1 MSDYNKPILV
11 TWDFSEKAEEA
22 LMHALVYSDF
32 TNADVVLLNIVKKQK
47 EVDDVVKRVQE
58 KIDEVKTT
66 HGKTIHGIVKVGNIF
81 TTISEVIKETE
92 ATMTIMG
99 THGMKG
105 FQKVTG
111 SWALK
116 VIAGSTSP
124 FIVIQEAPKDH
135 EVRNIIVP
143 IDFRA
148 ETKEKVIWANFLHK
162 LFHAKFHLCYTDTK
176 DKISKKRLLSNI
188 KVTSEYM
195 QGKGINY
202 ELKKL
207 AGKDSNV
214 NEVISFSKEVDAS
227 LILVITTK
235 NIKAVDYM
243 MGADEQKIIAN
254 EAKIPVMCINPRT
267 DIRKL
272 GGFT

>member
-1 MSDYNKPILV
+1 MSDYIKPILV

-22 LMHALVYSDF
+22 LLHALVYSDF
-32 TNADVVLLNIVKKQK
+32 TKVDVVLLNIVKKDK
-47 EVDDVVKRVQE
+47 EVDDAVKKIE
-58 KIDEVKTT
+58 AKIDEVKAK
-66 HGKTIHGIVKVGNIF
+66 HGKTIFGMVKVGNIF
-81 TTISEVIKETE
+81 TTISDVIKETE
-92 ATMTIMG
+92 ATMSIMG

-124 FIVIQEAPKDH
+124 FIVIQEAPTNH
-135 EVRNIIVP
+135 EVRDIVIP

-148 ETKEKVIWANFLHK
+148 ENKEKVIWANFLHK
-162 LFHAKFHLCYTDTK
+162 LFHAKFHLCYSDTK

-195 QGKGINY
+195 HGKGINY

-207 AGKDSNV
+207 DGKENSV
-214 NEVISFSKEVDAS
+214 TEVLNFSKEVNAA
-227 LILVITTK
+227 LILVLTTK

-254 EAKIPVMCINPRT
+254 EEKIPVMCINPRT

-272 GGFT
+272 GGFS

>member
-32 TNADVVLLNIVKKQK
+32 TKADIVLLNIVKKQK
-47 EVDDVVKRVQE
+47 EVDDAVKKLGE
-58 KIDEVKTT
+58 KIDEVKSKQ
-66 HGKTIHGIVKVGNIF
+66 GKTIHGMVKVGSIF
-81 TTISEVIKETE
+81 TTISEVIQETE
-92 ATMTIMG
+92 ATMAIMG

-135 EVRNIIVP
+135 EVRNIVVP

-148 ETKEKVIWANFLHK
+148 ENKEKVIWANFLHK

-195 QGKGINY
+195 HGKGINY

-207 AGKDSNV
+207 EGKDSNV
-214 NEVISFSKEVDAS
+214 NEVIEFSKEVEAS
-227 LILVITTK
+227 LILVLTTK

-254 EAKIPVMCINPRT
+254 EEKIPVMCINPRT

-272 GGFT
+272 GGFN